1 MSINELKVGDRI
13 KTVADVSVN
22 ISLFFNIIDRSSPRY
37 ITWNY
42 LVEYVSI
49 DYVIALDAEIGS
61 SKRLLL
67 SSSEIEL
74 NHE

>member
-1 MSINELKVGDRI
+1 MNINELKVGNRI
-13 KTVADVSVN
+13 KTVKDVSVN
-22 ISLFFNIIDRSSPRY
+22 IELFFDIIDPPHPLY
-37 ITWNY
+37 ITWKY

-49 DYVIALDAEIGS
+49 DYVIVLDAAIGS